1 MKFVDVISSWVN
13 RHFSNEE
20 AIYLVLFISFIF
32 VLLAVFG
39 TYLAPVITGLIV
51 AFLIQGIVVRLVA
64 WGLPEVLAIGVVMI
78 LFLGALVALFVGVL
92 PLVWRQM
99 NQTVD
104 AMPGVIDRVAELFTD
119 LSATY
124 PTLFSQEIVNAWLS
138 TANAQLTELGG
149 VFLQALVGQLPNAF
163 GLVIFLLLV
172 PISVFFF
179 LKDRERLVGWFSGLL
194 PANRPLLERVGA
206 EMTEQIGNY
215 VRGKAVE
222 ILIVGVATYVLFA
235 WLGLNYAALLGLL
248 VGLSVVVPFV
258 GAAVVTLPVVAVGL
272 LQFGWSA
279 DFFWIVIAYLV
290 VQAIDGIILVPKLF
304 SVAVNLHPIAII
316 IAVLAFGGIWGFW
329 GVFFAIP
336 LATLVKAI
344 YVAWPRPAAVGSE
357 DDTIL

>member
-1 MKFVDVISSWVN
+1 MKFVDVISGWVN

-20 AIYLVLFISFIF
+20 AIYLVLFIGLIF
-32 VLLAVFG
+32 GLLAVFG

-78 LFLGALVALFVGVL
+78 LFLGALVALFVGIL

-104 AMPGVIDRVAELFTD
+104 AMPGIIDRIAELVSD

-124 PTLFSQEIVNAWLS
+124 PTLFSEETVSAWLS

-149 VFLQALVGQLPNAF
+149 IFLQALVGQLPNAF
-163 GLVIFLLLV
+163 GLVIFLLLA

-179 LKDRERLVGWFSGLL
+179 LKDRDRLVSWFSGLL
-194 PANRPLLERVGA
+194 PRNRPLLERVGA

-222 ILIVGVATYVLFA
+222 ILIVGVATYIVFA
-235 WLGLNYAALLGLL
+235 WLGLNDAALLGLL
-248 VGLSVVVPFV
+248 VGLSVLVPFV

-279 DFFWIVIAYLV
+279 NFFWIVIAYLA
-290 VQAIDGIILVPKLF
+290 VQAVDGMILVPKLF
-304 SVAVNLHPIAII
+304 SVAVNLHPITII
-316 IAVLAFGGIWGFW
+316 VAVLAFGGVWGFW

-344 YVAWPRPAAVGSE
+344 YVAWPRPAGADGE
-357 DDTIL
+357 DDAIL

>member
-13 RHFSNEE
+13 RYFSNEE
-20 AIYLVLFISFIF
+20 AIYLVLFIGFIF
-32 VLLAVFG
+32 IFLAVFG

-78 LFLGALVALFVGVL
+78 LFLGALGALFVGVL

-104 AMPGVIDRVAELFTD
+104 AMPGVIDRIAELFTD

-124 PTLFSQEIVNAWLS
+124 PTLFSQETVGAWLS

-163 GLVIFLLLV
+163 GLVIFLFLV
-172 PISVFFF
+172 PMSVFFF
-179 LKDRERLVGWFSGLL
+179 LKDRDRLVDWFSGLL
-194 PANRPLLERVGA
+194 PTNRPLLERVGA

-235 WLGLNYAALLGLL
+235 WLGLNDAALLGLL
-248 VGLSVVVPFV
+248 VGLSVLVPFV

-279 DFFWIVIAYLV
+279 DFFWIVIAYFA
-290 VQAIDGIILVPKLF
+290 VQAIDGMILVPKLF
-304 SVAVNLHPIAII
+304 SVAVNLHPITII
-316 IAVLAFGGIWGFW
+316 VAVLAFGGIWGFW

-344 YVAWPRPAAVGSE
+344 YVAWPRPAAGSS
-357 DDTIL
+357 

>member
-1 MKFVDVISSWVN
+1 MKFVDVISGWIN

-20 AIYLVLFISFIF
+20 AIYLVLFVGFIF
-32 VLLAVFG
+32 VFLAVLG

-51 AFLIQGIVVRLVA
+51 AFLIQGVVVRLVA
-64 WGLPEVLAIGVVMI
+64 WGLPEVLAIGVVTV
-78 LFLGALVALFVGVL
+78 LFLGALVALFVGIL
-92 PLVWRQM
+92 PLVWQQM

-104 AMPGVIDRVAELFTD
+104 AMPGIIDRIAELFAD
-119 LSATY
+119 LSAAY
-124 PTLFSQEIVNAWLS
+124 PALFSQDTVSAWLA
-138 TANAQLTELGG
+138 TANEQLTELGG

-163 GLVIFLLLV
+163 GLVIFVLLV

-179 LKDRERLVGWFSGLL
+179 LKDRELLVGWFAGLL

-222 ILIVGVATYVLFA
+222 ILIVGIASYVLFA

-248 VGLSVVVPFV
+248 VGVSVLVPFV
-258 GAAVVTLPVVAVGL
+258 GAAVVTLPVVAVAL

-279 DFFWIVIAYLV
+279 NFFWIVIAYLA
-290 VQAIDGIILVPKLF
+290 VQAVDGMILVPKLF
-304 SVAVNLHPIAII
+304 SVAVNLHPITII
-316 IAVLAFGGIWGFW
+316 VAVLAFGGVWGFW

-344 YVAWPRPAAVGSE
+344 YVAWPRQADVSS
-357 DDTIL
+357 

>member
-1 MKFVDVISSWVN
+1 MNFVDTISSWIN

-20 AIYLVLFISFIF
+20 AIYLVLLIVFIF
-32 VLLAVFG
+32 GFLAVFG
-39 TYLAPVITGLIV
+39 SYLAPVITGLIV
-51 AFLIQGIVVRLVA
+51 AFLIQGIVVRLVL

-99 NQTVD
+99 NQTID
-104 AMPGVIDRVAELFTD
+104 AMPGVIDRIAELVTD

-124 PTLFSQEIVNAWLS
+124 PALFSEETVSAWLS

-149 VFLQALVGQLPNAF
+149 MFLQALVGQLPNAF

-179 LKDRERLVGWFSGLL
+179 LKDRNRLVGWFGGLL
-194 PANRPLLERVGA
+194 PANRPLLDRVGA

-222 ILIVGVATYVLFA
+222 ILIVGVVMYVLFA
-235 WLGLNYAALLGLL
+235 WLGLNEAALLGLL
-248 VGLSVVVPFV
+248 VGLSVLVPFI
-258 GAAVVTLPVVAVGL
+258 GAALVTLPVVAVGL

-279 DFFWIVIAYLV
+279 DFLWIVIAYAV
-290 VQAIDGIILVPKLF
+290 VQAVDGMVLVPKLF

-316 IAVLAFGGIWGFW
+316 VAVLAFGGLWGFW

-344 YVAWPRPAAVGSE
+344 YVAWPRQSDAAF
-357 DDTIL
+357 DDHPVL

>member
-1 MKFVDVISSWVN
+1 MKFVDVISGWVN

-20 AIYLVLFISFIF
+20 AIYLVLFIGFIF
-32 VLLAVFG
+32 VFLAVFG
-39 TYLAPVITGLIV
+39 TYLAPVITGLVI
-51 AFLIQGIVVRLVA
+51 AFLIQGIVVQLVA
-64 WGLPEVLAIGVVMI
+64 WRVPEALAIGVVMV

-99 NQTVD
+99 NQTVA
-104 AMPGVIDRVAELFTD
+104 AMPGVIDRIAELFAN

-124 PTLFSQEIVNAWLS
+124 PALFSQETVTSWLS
-138 TANAQLTELGG
+138 TANVQLTELGG

-163 GLVIFLLLV
+163 GLVIFFLLA

-179 LKDRERLVGWFSGLL
+179 LKDKDRLVSWFTGLL
-194 PANRPLLERVGA
+194 PTNRPLLERVGA

-215 VRGKAVE
+215 VRGKAIE
-222 ILIVGVATYVLFA
+222 ILIVGVAMYVTFA
-235 WLGLNYAALLGLL
+235 WLDLNYAALLGLL
-248 VGLSVVVPFV
+248 VGLSVLVPFV

-279 DFFWIVIAYLV
+279 DFFWIVVAYFT
-290 VQAIDGIILVPKLF
+290 VQAVDGMVLAPKLF
-304 SVAVNLHPIAII
+304 SVAVNLHPITII
-316 IAVLAFGGIWGFW
+316 VAVLAFGGIWGFW

-344 YVAWPRPAAVGSE
+344 YVAWPRQGELGVE
-357 DDTIL
+357 DDAVL

>member
-1 MKFVDVISSWVN
+1 MNFVDTISSWIN

-20 AIYLVLFISFIF
+20 AIYLVLLIVFIF
-32 VLLAVFG
+32 GFLAVFG
-39 TYLAPVITGLIV
+39 SYLAPVITGLIV
-51 AFLIQGIVVRLVA
+51 AFLIQGIVVRLVL
-64 WGLPEVLAIGVVMI
+64 WGLPEVFAIGVVMI

-99 NQTVD
+99 NQTID
-104 AMPGVIDRVAELFTD
+104 AMPGVIDRIAELVTD

-124 PTLFSQEIVNAWLS
+124 PALFSEETVSAWLS

-149 VFLQALVGQLPNAF
+149 MFLQALVGQLPNAF

-179 LKDRERLVGWFSGLL
+179 LKDRNRLVGWFGGLL
-194 PANRPLLERVGA
+194 PANRPLLDRVGA

-222 ILIVGVATYVLFA
+222 ILIVGVVMYVLFA
-235 WLGLNYAALLGLL
+235 WLGLNEAALLGLL
-248 VGLSVVVPFV
+248 VGLSVLVPFI
-258 GAAVVTLPVVAVGL
+258 GAALVTLPVVAVGL

-279 DFFWIVIAYLV
+279 DFLWIVIAYLV
-290 VQAIDGIILVPKLF
+290 VQAVDGMVLVPKLF

-316 IAVLAFGGIWGFW
+316 VAVLAFGGLWGFW

-344 YVAWPRPAAVGSE
+344 YVAWPRQSDAAF
-357 DDTIL
+357 DDHTVL

>member
-1 MKFVDVISSWVN
+1 MKFVDVISGWIN

-20 AIYLVLFISFIF
+20 AIYLVLFIGFIF
-32 VLLAVFG
+32 VLLAFLG

-64 WGLPEVLAIGVVMI
+64 WGLPEVLAIGVVTV

-92 PLVWRQM
+92 PLVWQQM

-104 AMPGVIDRVAELFTD
+104 AMPGVIDRIAELFAD

-124 PTLFSQEIVNAWLS
+124 PALFSQDTVSAWLS
-138 TANAQLTELGG
+138 SANEQLTELGG

-179 LKDRERLVGWFSGLL
+179 LKDRDLLVGWFEGLL

-206 EMTEQIGNY
+206 EMTVQIGNY

-222 ILIVGVATYVLFA
+222 ILIVGIATYVLF
-235 WLGLNYAALLGLL
+235 
-248 VGLSVVVPFV
+248 LS
-258 GAAVVTLPVVAVGL
+258 L
-272 LQFGWSA
+272 
-279 DFFWIVIAYLV
+279 IHI
-290 VQAIDGIILVPKLF
+290 
-304 SVAVNLHPIAII
+304 
-316 IAVLAFGGIWGFW
+316 
-329 GVFFAIP
+329 
-336 LATLVKAI
+336 
-344 YVAWPRPAAVGSE
+344 
-357 DDTIL
+357 

>member
-1 MKFVDVISSWVN
+1 MKFVDVISGWVN

-20 AIYLVLFISFIF
+20 AIYLVVFIGFIF
-32 VLLAVFG
+32 IFLAVFG
-39 TYLAPVITGLIV
+39 TYLAPVLTGLIV

-78 LFLGALVALFVGVL
+78 LFLGALVALFVGIL

-104 AMPGVIDRVAELFTD
+104 AMPGVIDRIAELVTD

-124 PTLFSQEIVNAWLS
+124 PTLFSEETVSAWLS

-179 LKDRERLVGWFSGLL
+179 LKDRDRLVDWFSGLL
-194 PANRPLLERVGA
+194 PTNRPLLERVGA
-206 EMTEQIGNY
+206 EMPEQIGNY

-235 WLGLNYAALLGLL
+235 WLGLKDAALLGLL
-248 VGLSVVVPFV
+248 VGLSVLVPFV

-279 DFFWIVIAYLV
+279 DFLGIVIAYLA
-290 VQAIDGIILVPKLF
+290 VQAIDGMILVPKLF
-304 SVAVNLHPIAII
+304 SVAVNLHPITII
-316 IAVLAFGGIWGFW
+316 VAVLAFGGIWGFW
-329 GVFFAIP
+329 GIFFAIP
-336 LATLVKAI
+336 LATRVKAI
-344 YVAWPRPAAVGSE
+344 YVAWPRPAAGSS
-357 DDTIL
+357 